1 MLWQNYRN
9 KGGMIMKSHAMKR
22 AVLAWGVV
30 AFLLFL
36 TSGPALAHQITT
48 TSNITINPNPATD
61 GDTVAIT
68 GSVAVT
74 GTQHPAPD
82 PLGGKIQIQECMS
95 GGVGVPAANCSPNGT
110 GTWTTLNGSGEDL
123 DQPGENS
130 TTVNFDTTGL
140 GGSIIGFRSHYVP
153 GGGAHVPAESTSPAV
168 DLVINAASSCSG
180 VNVGATLAAGNG
192 TPNPGDSGPW
202 TFRISVENCTGVDL
216 TDVKVQ
222 GGTSGWTTYGG
233 FSVPDGTVTLKS
245 MPKKT
250 QVLTWI
256 VDIANGQ
263 TKTIDVT
270 VNGTVPCSAQDG
282 QILFISGPWSAVFDD
297 GSGPQKS
304 DYSGRVSLTVDG
316 SAKNPSCP

>member
-1 MLWQNYRN
+1 MTMNSQA
-9 KGGMIMKSHAMKR
+9 MKS
-22 AVLAWGVV
+22 AVLALGGV
-30 AFLLFL
+30 ALLLFL
-36 TSGPALAHQITT
+36 TSGPALAHPITT
-48 TSNITINPNPATD
+48 QSSITINPNPATA

-74 GTQHPAPD
+74 GTQHDAPN
-82 PLGGKIQIQECMS
+82 PLGGKIQIQECIS
-95 GGVGVPAANCSPNGT
+95 GGGGVPATNCSPDVGT
-110 GTWTTLNGSGEDL
+110 GTWTTLNGDGEDL

-140 GGSIIGFRSHYVP
+140 GGSTIGFRSHYVP
-153 GGGAHVPAESTSPAV
+153 GGGGHVPAQSTSPTV
-168 DLVINAASSCSG
+168 DLVIINAAPSSCSG
-180 VNVGATLAAGNG
+180 VNFGATLAAGNG

-216 TDVKVQ
+216 TGVKVQ
-222 GGTSGWTTYGG
+222 GGTSGWTNYVG
-233 FSVPDGTVTLKS
+233 FSVPDGTVTVKDT
-245 MPKKT
+245 KKT

-256 VDIANGQ
+256 VNIANGQ

-270 VNGTVPCSAQDG
+270 VNGTVPCSAPDG
-282 QILFISGPWSAVFDD
+282 QIRFISGPWSAVFDD

>member
-1 MLWQNYRN
+1 MT
-9 KGGMIMKSHAMKR
+9 MKSHAMKS
-22 AVLAWGVV
+22 AVLAGGVV
-30 AFLLFL
+30 ALLLFL

-48 TSNITINPNPATD
+48 TSSITINPNPATD
-61 GDTVAIT
+61 GDTVAIK

-74 GTQHPAPD
+74 GTQHSAPD
-82 PLGGKIQIQECMS
+82 PLGGKIQIQECIS
-95 GGVGVPAANCSPNGT
+95 GGVGVPAANCPPNVGT

-123 DQPGENS
+123 DVLGENS
-130 TTVNFDTTGL
+130 TTVNFNTTGL
-140 GGSIIGFRSHYVP
+140 GGSTIGFRSHYVT

-202 TFRISVENCTGVDL
+202 TFAISVENCTGVDL
-216 TDVKVQ
+216 TGVKVQ
-222 GGTSGWTTYGG
+222 GGTSGWTNYVG
-233 FSVPDGTVTLKS
+233 FSVPDGDVTLKN

-256 VDIANGQ
+256 VNITNGQ
-263 TKTIDVT
+263 TKTIEVT
-270 VNGTVPCSAQDG
+270 VNGTVPCSAPDG

-304 DYSGRVSLTVDG
+304 VYSGRVSLTVDG
-316 SAKNPSCP
+316 STINSSCP